1 MKKPILALV
10 LFSLVLTS
18 CEVRHKAEEEEAAVL
33 PSTQLVE
40 LSSEGELVPL
50 MLEASFM
57 SDHQTFS
64 YTLNYDGN
72 LLKLM
77 DGNLEGATSHGPN
90 FKVEGGT
97 EITGYTEWLS
107 ELDVVPQLA
116 SSQLWGRYQVYRY
129 SVPDGICT
137 LDKAVVEHM
146 EEGLIL
152 QVRTCANQD
161 AAQGKEALEALL
173 TGLRLK
179 DL

>member
-1 MKKPILALV
+1 MKKTLLALS
-10 LFSLVLTS
+10 LFTLVLAS
-18 CEVRHKAEEEEAAVL
+18 CEVRTKSNEEEAAL
-33 PSTQLVE
+33 PPAELVE

-57 SDHQTFS
+57 SDHQSFS
-64 YTLNYDGN
+64 YSLSYDGN

-77 DGNLEGATSHGPN
+77 DTDLQGSSVAGPD

-116 SSQLWGRYQVYRY
+116 ASQLWGRYQVYRY
-129 SVPDGICT
+129 TVPDGICS
-137 LDKAVVEHM
+137 LDKAVIQHK
-146 EEGLIL
+146 EEGLVL
-152 QVRTCANQD
+152 QVRTCSDQD
-161 AAQGKEALEALL
+161 GVQGKEALEALL
-173 TGLRLK
+173 TGLRLQ

>member
-1 MKKPILALV
+1 MKNHLLALV
-10 LFSLVLTS
+10 LFSLVFTA
-18 CEVRHKAEEEEAAVL
+18 CQVRQKSSEEEASL
-33 PSTQLVE
+33 PDVGLVE

-57 SDHQTFS
+57 SDHETFS
-64 YTLNYDGN
+64 YSLNYDGN
-72 LLKLM
+72 LLKLV
-77 DGNLEGATSHGPN
+77 DGSLNGALAYGPS
-90 FKVEGGT
+90 FMVEGGT

-137 LDKAVVEHM
+137 LDKAVVEHK
-146 EEGLIL
+146 EEGLVL
-152 QVRTCANQD
+152 QVRTCNGQD
-161 AAQGKEALEALL
+161 AVQGEEALEALL